1 MKAKDVM
8 TAGVM
13 TVAEDASINEAIR
26 LMLQRKI
33 SGLPVVDASGAL
45 VGMVTEGDF
54 LRRSEL
60 GTERR
65 VSRWLEFLLGPGKL
79 AQNYVHAEGRKVR
92 DVMTNEVHTIDEQ
105 APLTELVAIM
115 ERRKIKRVPVLRGG
129 KLVGIVTRA
138 NLLHALAGLPQLD
151 TAGSSDVT
159 IRAKFIEEL
168 EQQRWAPLIGI
179 DITVRGGVVT
189 LTGTILDERQRH
201 ALRVLAE
208 KIPGV
213 KEVVDQLT
221 WIEPMSG
228 MVIGAPGL

>member
-1 MKAKDVM
+1 M
-8 TAGVM
+8 
-13 TVAEDASINEAIR
+13 
-26 LMLQRKI
+26 
-33 SGLPVVDASGAL
+33 
-45 VGMVTEGDF
+45 
-54 LRRSEL
+54 
-60 GTERR
+60 
-65 VSRWLEFLLGPGKL
+65 
-79 AQNYVHAEGRKVR
+79 
-92 DVMTNEVHTIDEQ
+92 
-105 APLTELVAIM
+105 
-115 ERRKIKRVPVLRGG
+115 PVLRGG

-201 ALRVLAE
+201 ALRVMAE